1 MLTFT
6 ADLSIDIRVP
16 ATTFAELSNE
26 AGTCESGSVSN
37 FTMSPVRIMTWP
49 SAHLRCR
56 VLLPEATQLLLSL
69 AGKTGDN
76 TRWSLQPLHWIPLAA
91 NDADGDPQSKRR
103 LVRGET
109 LSPVTCT
116 VRG

>member
-1 MLTFT
+1 M
-6 ADLSIDIRVP
+6 AVRVP
-16 ATTFAELSNE
+16 KM
-26 AGTCESGSVSN
+26 SGAS
-37 FTMSPVRIMTWP
+37 TW
-49 SAHLRCR
+49 SDTAI
-56 VLLPEATQLLLSL
+56 VEQIL

-116 VRG
+116 VRGW